1 VSNART
7 TARTVGILF
16 IASYIGV
23 AVGAVLMA
31 PALDSDTSLTTIH
44 DEKAQLVIG
53 TLFEFINDAAV
64 IGIAVLLY
72 PFLKRAGEGLALW
85 YVGMRILEGG
95 MFMIASAAVLS
106 QLGLS
111 DRAVDATSSDASR
124 LEDLRSLSID
134 QNAGVG
140 IMATVAFLAGAILLY
155 TLLYR
160 SRLVPRFIAVW
171 GLVAV
176 ACVIAVNIL
185 APDVTQASSAV
196 LLLVVPMIANEFFLA
211 IWFIAKGFTLEAAS
225 VSPSSPK
232 KRA

>member
-1 VSNART
+1 VFNART
-7 TARTVGILF
+7 TARAVGILF

-23 AVGAVLMA
+23 AIGAVLMA
-31 PALDSDTSLTTIH
+31 PALDSDTSLATIH

-124 LEDLRSLSID
+124 FEDLRSLSID
-134 QNAGVG
+134 QNAGIG
-140 IMATVAFLAGAILLY
+140 IMATIAFLAGAILLY

-171 GLVAV
+171 GFVAV

-196 LLLVVPMIANEFFLA
+196 LLLVVPMVANEFFLA
-211 IWFIAKGFTLEAAS
+211 IWLIAKGFAPEATSIA
-225 VSPSSPK
+225 PSSPK